1 MSKYDLALVLGGGGV
16 RCMAHV
22 GVFKALERQ
31 GIKPD
36 LIVGSSIGS
45 VVGGVYAYKNEVE
58 FLNRFALKFSN
69 NPVVKRIESSLT
81 TNPNKLLSKL
91 ASFFFFSMGF
101 VHAFWNQGFVSEK
114 FVRNAYRDVVG
125 KGVLSSRQ
133 FYLENS
139 IIPFAALATDI
150 KSAKAVIITKGDI
163 PKAMYA
169 SSAMPGVC
177 KPVEYIDR
185 SLMDGGI
192 ISILPVMAAHVL
204 GANKIIAVDTES
216 EIRPP
221 RYNNAIE
228 ALDIASTIR
237 GYRWNILEKS
247 LADIVISPTSIKKY
261 DWYRFSKAPEC
272 IDAGYNAITERI
284 NEIKD
289 VISASP
295 NREKQDLRRSLK
307 EFYPYSII

>member
-1 MSKYDLALVLGGGGV
+1 MMEYNLALALGGGGV

-22 GVFKALERQ
+22 GVFKALEKE
-31 GIKPD
+31 GIRPD

-45 VVGGVYAYKNEVE
+45 VIGGVYAYKNEAD
-58 FLNRFALKFSN
+58 FLNTFALKFSN

-81 TNPNKLLSKL
+81 TDPNRLLSKL
-91 ASFFFFSMGF
+91 TSFFFFGMGF
-101 VHAFWNQGFVSEK
+101 VHAFWKQGFISERLVK
-114 FVRNAYRDVVG
+114 RAYKDVVG
-125 KGVLSSRQ
+125 KGVLNSRQ

-139 IIPFAALATDI
+139 IIPFAALTTDI
-150 KSAKAVIITKGDI
+150 RSAKAVIITKGDI
-163 PKAMYA
+163 PRAMYA

-177 KPVEYIDR
+177 KSVEYMGR

-192 ISILPVMAAHVL
+192 ISILPVIAAHVL
-204 GANKIIAVDTES
+204 GAKKIIAVDTES

-237 GYRWNILEKS
+237 GYRWNILERT
-247 LADIVISPTSIKKY
+247 LADIVIAPTSIKRY

-272 IDAGYNAITERI
+272 IDAGYSATIGRI

-295 NREKQDLRRSLK
+295 NREKQDLRRSLEK
-307 EFYPYSII
+307 FYPYSII